1 MTPIVSATLLRTQS
15 DARLVE
21 LARDGHERAFE
32 AIVERYRKPLH
43 RYVRRMLPPAR
54 VEDVLQTA
62 FMNAWSSLS
71 GGAEV
76 RDLRPW
82 LYRIV
87 HNAAVNQLKRA
98 GYDFEELKESLAGD
112 DGPEHDVKRRAVM
125 RETLSSLAALP
136 ERQRKALLETAVEGR
151 NPHD

>member
-1 MTPIVSATLLRTQS
+1 MTPIVSTTLLRTQS

-21 LARDGHERAFE
+21 LAREGHERAFE

-43 RYVRRMLPPAR
+43 RYVRRMLPSAR
-54 VEDVLQTA
+54 VEDVLQTS
-62 FMNAWSSLS
+62 FMNAWASLRD
-71 GGAEV
+71 GAEG

-98 GYDFEELKESLAGD
+98 GYDFDELKESLEGAE
-112 DGPEHDVKRRAVM
+112 GPDTDVERRAGM
-125 RETLSSLAALP
+125 RETLASLAALP
-136 ERQRKALLETAVEGR
+136 ERQRKALLETA
-151 NPHD
+151 